1 MTACPDLTKVGAT
14 RGAALVGHPCDNVFA
29 GILKGTGRSSWRR
42 VWSDETVSRTSLQA
56 HQAGGRRT
64 ANSSR
69 SIFWFAF
76 FTLAALSTLW
86 SLASPIFSVP
96 DENAHAT
103 KAIAQVNG
111 QVIGYHVPGVKHT
124 VVDLPEG
131 YSYAPHILCFAYHPN
146 QPANCG
152 VELGDASGTD
162 WFNTWVGAYNPL
174 YYYAVGWPSL
184 ILDGAAGIY
193 GMRIVSGLLAAVF
206 VAWGFQ
212 AAMSVRRSRWMPLG
226 LAFVAAPMVVYFFG
240 SVNPNGIEIASAVAL
255 WTALPRLLEQ
265 FDSRKMVGDVWVLP
279 RWYLWMI
286 VAIASVTL
294 ATARATGPLWLIVV
308 VGICFIATGW
318 KPVKALFTTGR
329 AYIPLG
335 FVAAGGIFSIV
346 WTLSGGSLS
355 SQADKSDAPLVGA
368 SFMQGF
374 VHVLRTTPGFIQQ
387 AIGYFGWFDAP
398 LPTTAY
404 WLFVIPLG
412 TLIILAF
419 TASRRRGLITVA
431 VMVAAAIFVPA
442 LVQGYSVSQTGIIW
456 QGRYGLF
463 LYLGITILAAWVL
476 CAKDG
481 DRAAFLSTRLTWIG
495 AAMIASY
502 GLLAFVAVMWRYV
515 VGSAAPISEM
525 WKNPAWQP
533 PLGWPTLVALYALVS
548 IVFVVWTGWLAGRAA
563 RLDDAGDSTVSGTA
577 ADSSPERVLRG

>member
-1 MTACPDLTKVGAT
+1 MPHETEAAGSTYHVLNTLFSAVTAAET
-14 RGAALVGHPCDNVFA
+14 HH
-29 GILKGTGRSSWRR
+29 RR
-42 VWSDETVSRTSLQA
+42 R
-56 HQAGGRRT
+56 
-64 ANSSR
+64 SR
-69 SIFWFAF
+69 SVFWTAFA
-76 FTLAALSTLW
+76 LMAALSTLW

-103 KAIAQVNG
+103 KAIAQVHG
-111 QVIGYHVPGVKHT
+111 QVIGYHVPGIKHT
-124 VVDLPEG
+124 VVDLPHG
-131 YSYAPHILCFAYHPN
+131 YSYAPHILCFAYHAN

-152 VELGDASGTD
+152 VELGDEGGTD

-184 ILDGAAGIY
+184 ILDGSAGIY
-193 GMRIVSGLLAAVF
+193 GMRIVGGLLAAVF
-206 VAWGFQ
+206 IAWGFQ

-255 WTALPRLLEQ
+255 WAALPRLLEQ
-265 FDSRKMVGDVWVLP
+265 FDLRKLSGDVSSLP
-279 RWYLWMI
+279 RWYLWVI

-318 KPVKALFTTGR
+318 IPVKSLFTTAR
-329 AYIPLG
+329 SYIPLG
-335 FVAAGGIFSIV
+335 IVAAGGIFSIV

-355 SQADKSDAPLVGA
+355 NQADKSDAPLVGA
-368 SFMQGF
+368 SFVQGF
-374 VHVLRTTPGFIQQ
+374 VHVLRTTPEFIQQ
-387 AIGYFGWFDAP
+387 AIGYFGWFDTP
-398 LPTTAY
+398 LPTSAY

-412 TLIILAF
+412 ILIVLAF
-419 TASRRRGLITVA
+419 TASRRRGMVTLV
-431 VMVAAAIFVPA
+431 VMMAAAVFVPA

-463 LYLGITILAAWVL
+463 LYLGVTILAAWL
-476 CAKDG
+476 LSAKQG
-481 DRAAFLSTRLTWIG
+481 DRVAFLSTRVTWISS
-495 AAMIASY
+495 AMIASY
-502 GLLAFVAVMWRYV
+502 GLVAFVVAMWRYV
-515 VGSAAPISEM
+515 VGSGHPISEM

-548 IVFVVWTGWLAGRAA
+548 VVFVLWTGWIASRAA
-563 RLDDAGDSTVSGTA
+563 RLEDA
-577 ADSSPERVLRG
+577 ADLAESLTVAVPDSSTEPSLRG

>member
-1 MTACPDLTKVGAT
+1 MP
-14 RGAALVGHPCDNVFA
+14 
-29 GILKGTGRSSWRR
+29 RSSLLAKQ
-42 VWSDETVSRTSLQA
+42 T
-56 HQAGGRRT
+56 AGARPAST
-64 ANSSR
+64 LPSV
-69 SIFWFAF
+69 FWTTFLF
-76 FTLAALSTLW
+76 LAALSTLW

-103 KAIAQVNG
+103 KAIAQVQG
-111 QVIGYHVPGVKHT
+111 QVIGYQVPGVKHT

-131 YSYAPHILCFAYHPN
+131 YAYSPQILCFAFHPD

-152 VELGDASGTD
+152 VELGDVGGAD

-184 ILDGAAGIY
+184 ILDGSAGIY

-255 WTALPRLLEQ
+255 WATLPRLLER
-265 FDSRKMVGDVWVLP
+265 FDTRRVAQEVSSLS

-318 KPVKALFTTGR
+318 NSVKSLFTTSR
-329 AYIPLG
+329 SYIPLG
-335 FVAAGGIFSIV
+335 IVAAGGIFSIV

-355 SQADKSDAPLVGA
+355 SQAEKSDAPLVGA
-368 SFMQGF
+368 SFVQGF
-374 VHVLRTTPGFIQQ
+374 VHVIRTTPEFIQQ

-398 LPTTAY
+398 LPT
-404 WLFVIPLG
+404 
-412 TLIILAF
+412 
-419 TASRRRGLITVA
+419 
-431 VMVAAAIFVPA
+431 
-442 LVQGYSVSQTGIIW
+442 
-456 QGRYGLF
+456 
-463 LYLGITILAAWVL
+463 
-476 CAKDG
+476 
-481 DRAAFLSTRLTWIG
+481 
-495 AAMIASY
+495 
-502 GLLAFVAVMWRYV
+502 
-515 VGSAAPISEM
+515 SA
-525 WKNPAWQP
+525 
-533 PLGWPTLVALYALVS
+533 
-548 IVFVVWTGWLAGRAA
+548 
-563 RLDDAGDSTVSGTA
+563 
-577 ADSSPERVLRG
+577 

>member
-1 MTACPDLTKVGAT
+1 MARIFPPKMKVVGGPADLEV
-14 RGAALVGHPCDNVFA
+14 RGSFWVAFLV
-29 GILKGTGRSSWRR
+29 
-42 VWSDETVSRTSLQA
+42 
-56 HQAGGRRT
+56 
-64 ANSSR
+64 
-69 SIFWFAF
+69 
-76 FTLAALSTLW
+76 LAALSTLW

-103 KAIAQVNG
+103 KAIAQVHG
-111 QVIGYHVPGVKHT
+111 QVIGYQVPGVKHT

-131 YSYAPHILCFAYHPN
+131 YSYDPHILCFAYHSD

-184 ILDGAAGIY
+184 ILDGSAGIY

-226 LAFVAAPMVVYFFG
+226 LAFVVAPMVVYFFG
-240 SVNPNGIEIASAVAL
+240 SVNPNGLEIASAVAL
-255 WTALPRLLEQ
+255 WAALPRLLEQ
-265 FDSRKMVGDVWVLP
+265 FNSRKIAGGDSVLP

-318 KPVKALFTTGR
+318 NSVKALFTTAR
-329 AYIPLG
+329 SYIPLG
-335 FVAAGGIFSIV
+335 IVAAGGIFSIV

-368 SFMQGF
+368 SFVQGF
-374 VHVLRTTPGFIQQ
+374 VHVLRTTPGFVQQ

-398 LPTTAY
+398 LPTSAY

-412 TLIILAF
+412 ILIVLAF
-419 TASRRRGLITVA
+419 TATRRRGLVTIA
-431 VMVAAAIFVPA
+431 VMTAAAVFVPA

-463 LYLGITILAAWVL
+463 LYLGVTILAAWL
-476 CAKDG
+476 LSAKQG
-481 DRAAFLSTRLTWIG
+481 NRVAFLSTRVTWISS
-495 AAMIASY
+495 AMIATY
-502 GLLAFVAVMWRYV
+502 GLLAFVVVMWRYV
-515 VGSAAPISEM
+515 VGTGEPISEM

-533 PLGWPTLVALYALVS
+533 PLGWTTLVALYALVS
-548 IVFVVWTGWLAGRAA
+548 IVFVVWTGCIAARAA
-563 RLDDAGDSTVSGTA
+563 RLDDAGDLTVSGAA
-577 ADSSPERVLRG
+577 ADSSLEPVLRG

>member
-1 MTACPDLTKVGAT
+1 MKQPIGKV
-14 RGAALVGHPCDNVFA
+14 
-29 GILKGTGRSSWRR
+29 TG
-42 VWSDETVSRTSLQA
+42 
-56 HQAGGRRT
+56 G
-64 ANSSR
+64 NSR
-69 SIFWFAF
+69 STFWVAF
-76 FTLAALSTLW
+76 LILAALSTLW

-103 KAIAQVNG
+103 KAIAQVHG
-111 QVIGYHVPGVKHT
+111 QVIGYHVPGIKHT

-131 YSYAPHILCFAYHPN
+131 YSYAPHILCFAYHPD

-152 VELGDASGTD
+152 VELGDAGGTD

-193 GMRIVSGLLAAVF
+193 GMRIASGLLAAVF
-206 VAWGFQ
+206 IAWGVQ
-212 AAMSVRRSRWMPLG
+212 AAVSVRRSRWMPLG

-255 WTALPRLLEQ
+255 WTALPRLLEH
-265 FDSRKMVGDVWVLP
+265 FDSRKVVADVSVLP

-318 KPVKALFTTGR
+318 SPVKSLFSTAR
-329 AYIPLG
+329 SYVPLG
-335 FVAAGGIFSIV
+335 VVAAGGIFSIV

-368 SFMQGF
+368 PFVQGF

-398 LPTTAY
+398 LPTAAY

-412 TLIILAF
+412 ILVVLAF
-419 TASRRRGLITVA
+419 TASRRRGLVTIA

-463 LYLGITILAAWVL
+463 LYLGVTVLAAWVL
-476 CAKDG
+476 STKG
-481 DRAAFLSTRLTWIG
+481 GSRVAFLSTRLTWISAG
-495 AAMIASY
+495 MIACY
-502 GLLAFVAVMWRYV
+502 GLLAFVVVMWRYV
-515 VGSAAPISEM
+515 VGSGSPISEM

-548 IVFVVWTGWLAGRAA
+548 IVFVVGAGWMASRAA
-563 RLDDAGDSTVSGTA
+563 RLEDA
-577 ADSSPERVLRG
+577 ADLVEPSTGAVPDPSRESSLRG

>member
-1 MTACPDLTKVGAT
+1 MHET
-14 RGAALVGHPCDNVFA
+14 AALPDAEANMNQ
-29 GILKGTGRSSWRR
+29 SRR
-42 VWSDETVSRTSLQA
+42 V
-56 HQAGGRRT
+56 T
-64 ANSSR
+64 AYTR
-69 SIFWFAF
+69 HIFGVAF
-76 FTLAALSTLW
+76 LILAALSTLW

-103 KAIAQVNG
+103 KAIAQVHG
-111 QVIGYHVPGVKHT
+111 QVIGYQVPGIKHT

-131 YSYAPHILCFAYHPN
+131 YSYAPHILCFAYHPD

-152 VELGDASGTD
+152 VELGDEGGTD

-184 ILDGAAGIY
+184 ILDGSAGIY
-193 GMRIVSGLLAAVF
+193 AMRIVSGLLAAVF

-255 WTALPRLLEQ
+255 WAALPRLLER
-265 FDSRKMVGDVWVLP
+265 FDTRRGAREVSSLS

-294 ATARATGPLWLIVV
+294 ATARATGPLWLIIV

-318 KPVKALFTTGR
+318 NPVKALFTTAR
-329 AYIPLG
+329 SYIPLG
-335 FVAAGGIFSIV
+335 IVAAGGIFSIV

-368 SFMQGF
+368 SSLQGF
-374 VHVLRTTPGFIQQ
+374 VHVLRTTPDFFQQ

-398 LPTTAY
+398 LPTSAY
-404 WLFVIPLG
+404 WLFVIPFG
-412 TLIILAF
+412 ILIVLAF
-419 TASRRRGLITVA
+419 TASRWRGLVTIA
-431 VMVAAAIFVPA
+431 VMTAAAVFVPA

-463 LYLGITILAAWVL
+463 LYLGVTILAAWL
-476 CAKDG
+476 LSAKQG
-481 DRAAFLSTRLTWIG
+481 NRVAFLSTRVTWISS
-495 AAMIASY
+495 AMIASY
-502 GLLAFVAVMWRYV
+502 GLLAFVVVMWRYV
-515 VGSAAPISEM
+515 VGSGEPISEM

-548 IVFVVWTGWLAGRAA
+548 IMFVVWTRWMAARAA
-563 RLDDAGDSTVSGTA
+563 RLDDAGDRTVSDAA
-577 ADSSPERVLRG
+577 ADSSTKPALRG

>member
-1 MTACPDLTKVGAT
+1 MHE
-14 RGAALVGHPCDNVFA
+14 AASLVKANTNAFA
-29 GILKGTGRSSWRR
+29 GRRS
-42 VWSDETVSRTSLQA
+42 VV
-56 HQAGGRRT
+56 
-64 ANSSR
+64 NPR
-69 SIFWFAF
+69 SVFWAAVLI
-76 FTLAALSTLW
+76 LAALSTLW

-103 KAIAQVNG
+103 KAIAQVHG
-111 QVIGYHVPGVKHT
+111 QVIGYQAPGIKHT

-131 YSYAPHILCFAYHPN
+131 YSYSPQILCFAFHPN

-152 VELGDASGTD
+152 VELGDVGGAD

-184 ILDGAAGIY
+184 ILDGSDGIY

-255 WTALPRLLEQ
+255 WATLPRLLER
-265 FDSRKMVGDVWVLP
+265 FDTRRVAQEVSSLS

-286 VAIASVTL
+286 VAISSVTL

-318 KPVKALFTTGR
+318 NSVKSLFTTSR
-329 AYIPLG
+329 SYIPLG
-335 FVAAGGIFSIV
+335 IVAAGGIFSIV

-355 SQADKSDAPLVGA
+355 SQAEKSDAPLVGA
-368 SFMQGF
+368 SFLQGF
-374 VHVLRTTPGFIQQ
+374 VHVLRTTPEFVQQ

-398 LPTTAY
+398 LPTSAY
-404 WLFVIPLG
+404 WLFVIPIG
-412 TLIILAF
+412 ILIVLAV
-419 TASRRRGLITVA
+419 TASRRRGLVTMAVIT
-431 VMVAAAIFVPA
+431 AAAVLVPA
-442 LVQGYSVSQTGIIW
+442 LVQGYSVSQTGVIW

-463 LYLGITILAAWVL
+463 LYLGVTMLAAWL
-476 CAKDG
+476 LSAKQG
-481 DRAAFLSTRLTWIG
+481 NRVAFLSTRVTWIS

-502 GLLAFVAVMWRYV
+502 GLLAFVVVMWRYV
-515 VGSAAPISEM
+515 VGSGQPISEM

-533 PLGWPTLVALYALVS
+533 PLGWPTLVVLYALVS
-548 IVFVVWTGWLAGRAA
+548 IAFVLYTGWIAARAA
-563 RLDDAGDSTVSGTA
+563 RLEDAADLAESLTA
-577 ADSSPERVLRG
+577 AAPTECSLRG

>member
-1 MTACPDLTKVGAT
+1 MTTTSGESESKRLDVITV
-14 RGAALVGHPCDNVFA
+14 RE
-29 GILKGTGRSSWRR
+29 TGRRSSPVEHSR
-42 VWSDETVSRTSLQA
+42 SRT
-56 HQAGGRRT
+56 
-64 ANSSR
+64 NFV
-69 SIFWFAF
+69 IAF
-76 FTLAALSTLW
+76 LFLFALSTLW

-103 KAIAQVNG
+103 KAIAQVHG
-111 QVIGYHVPGVKHT
+111 QVIGYQVPGIKHT
-124 VVDLPEG
+124 VVDLPDAYL
-131 YSYAPHILCFAYHPN
+131 YSPQVLCFAYHPD

-152 VELGDASGTD
+152 VELGDDGGTN

-184 ILDGAAGIY
+184 ILDGSAGIY

-206 VAWGFQ
+206 IAWAYQ

-255 WTALPRLLEQ
+255 WAALPRLLEQ
-265 FDSRKMVGDVWVLP
+265 FDSRKVSGDVSSLP
-279 RWYLWMI
+279 HWYLWTI

-318 KPVKALFTTGR
+318 ISVKSLFTTAR
-329 AYIPLG
+329 SYLPLG
-335 FVAAGGIFSIV
+335 VIAAGGIFSIL
-346 WTLSGGSLS
+346 WTLGGGSLS

-368 SFMQGF
+368 SFLQGF
-374 VHVLRTTPGFIQQ
+374 VHVLRTTPDFIQQ

-398 LPTTAY
+398 LPTPVY

-412 TLIILAF
+412 ILIMLAF
-419 TASRRRGLITVA
+419 TASRRRGLVTMS
-431 VMVAAAIFVPA
+431 VMTAAAVLVPA

-463 LYLGITILAAWVL
+463 LYLGVTILAAWLLSGKQGNRV
-476 CAKDG
+476 
-481 DRAAFLSTRLTWIG
+481 AFLSTRVTWI
-495 AAMIASY
+495 ATAMVAIYA
-502 GLLAFVAVMWRYV
+502 LLAFVVVMWRYV
-515 VGSAAPISEM
+515 VGSGEPISEM

-548 IVFVVWTGWLAGRAA
+548 LAFVVWSGWIAARAA
-563 RLDDAGDSTVSGTA
+563 RSEDA
-577 ADSSPERVLRG
+577 ADRAESLSGAATDPSTEPSLRG